1 MMAKPALFSVTY
13 LEHGSS
19 LWRTTVVRGWAAL
32 AAVERRLRRRGL
44 RRSNVA
50 NRRYGV
56 FNSGRVT

>member
-1 MMAKPALFSVTY
+1 MRRIALFSVTY

-19 LWRTTVVRGWAAL
+19 IWRTKVVRGWDAL
-32 AAVERRLRRRGL
+32 AAVERALRRRGL

-56 FNSGRVT
+56 FNSGRVK